1 MYNINGKARGKW
13 CGTYLDLVSR
23 RTHGFSNDET
33 SRHMTT
39 TLKKKLYVELKIMET
54 PLKATKVLLLH
65 HEKHT

>member
-1 MYNINGKARGKW
+1 MYNINAKARGKW

-23 RTHGFSNDET
+23 RTHGFSNDEA
-33 SRHMTT
+33 SRHITT
-39 TLKKKLYVELKIMET
+39 TLKKTELKIMET